1 MTPDQSPPRVVAAA
15 CDGACSGNPGPGGWG
30 SLLRFEDGSVQEFGA
45 ADPAT
50 TNNRME
56 LKAALVLLEC
66 LKDLPCHPN
75 LTIRTDSRYVID
87 GFSKWMAGWK
97 RKGWRTASGSPV
109 LNRELWEALDRA
121 RLPGVPFTYVKGHS
135 GDPDN
140 DRCDAIAV
148 AFAKGGRPALAQ
160 ASPKAGRAHG
170 GSPSAGAAA
179 GLGTKARARQTVL
192 AVESN
197 AGQASPV
204 GARAAAKEP
213 ATQPAA
219 MARVNPRTGK
229 AAEPAVE
236 TGPGVV
242 QPDLEADC
250 PGLAEPVPEPA
261 PLALGQLLSRLEL
274 ADRLAAGGYSLSLV
288 ELAQLVQLP
297 MKQLAEKASAWSWRD
312 WKVLPHADGR
322 WRLERDAAGSEPIT
336 PGT

>member
-1 MTPDQSPPRVVAAA
+1 VTLDQSSPRVVAAA

-87 GFSKWMAGWK
+87 GFTKWMTGWK

-121 RLPGVPFTYVKGHS
+121 RLPGVSFTYVKGHS

-160 ASPKAGRAHG
+160 ASPQAGPAQG

-179 GLGTKARARQTVL
+179 GLGTKTRARQTVL
-192 AVESN
+192 AVESSP
-197 AGQASPV
+197 GQAKAV
-204 GARAAAKEP
+204 GAGSAQEP
-213 ATQPAA
+213 TTQPAA
-219 MARVNPRTGK
+219 KARVNPRTGT
-229 AAEPAVE
+229 AAQQVE
-236 TGPGVV
+236 GTGPGAV
-242 QPDLEADC
+242 QSVLLPEP

-312 WKVLPHADGR
+312 WKVLPDADGR
-322 WRLERDAAGSEPIT
+322 WRLERDAAGSEPMP